1 MNPNLQIK
9 VKDAILSE
17 YIVWKVLFVMQLK
30 KIALKA
36 NGLKALRLS
45 LINEAIDMTFHQ
57 HDIIKYFS
65 IAGKL

>member
-1 MNPNLQIK
+1 
-9 VKDAILSE
+9 
-17 YIVWKVLFVMQLK
+17 MQLK
-30 KIALKA
+30 KNALKA